1 MIIDFEDLCIFICL
15 SVVTVISLSAIFGT
29 AILFAGFILNATI
42 LAPYVTVTNG
52 VAWFAIGWVSI
63 VSYGLLY
70 ASHEQ
75 HKREQEEQEVRN
87 VRKRCSH
94 IDSTGARCR
103 IPCAVPEFHNGEVR
117 CSSHEIRFY
126 M

>member
-1 MIIDFEDLCIFICL
+1 MGFPRLQARED
-15 SVVTVISLSAIFGT
+15 VK
-29 AILFAGFILNATI
+29 LNATI

-117 CSSHEIRFY
+117 CSAHEFDSIGDSDDD
-126 M
+126 